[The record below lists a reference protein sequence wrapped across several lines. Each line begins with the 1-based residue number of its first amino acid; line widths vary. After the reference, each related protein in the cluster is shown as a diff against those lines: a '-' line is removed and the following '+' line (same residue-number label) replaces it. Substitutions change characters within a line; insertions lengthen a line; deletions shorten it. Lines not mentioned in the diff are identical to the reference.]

1 MKIKRTSTCLLM
13 VSGMLLF
20 IGGALQAQ
28 VGGGSSLGGSGGA
41 VGQGSPDITRPGTGG
56 DATRGGAGTPQGSS
70 GSMKPGHESSGTMGS
85 EGAII
90 KPGPGGGLR
99 EDQGDYPVQAQR
111 ILVRA
116 AEADPPREAALAAW
130 VHRGAWGHPVGPDRE
145 AGWDHQAAREAA
157 DNRRVV
163 IKSMRGSASSSS
175 LTYPTPST
183 SADAS
188 DLCNETCVMV

>member
-1 MKIKRTSTCLLM
+1 MKIKRTSTCLWM

-20 IGGALQAQ
+20 TGGALQAQ

-90 KPGPGGGLR
+90 KPGPGGTPGGSGRLPGSSTTNPGASGGSGSAPGSGSGGMGSSGGHGVIR
-99 EDQGDYPVQAQR
+99 WDR
-111 ILVRA
+111 IGRR
-116 AEADPPREAALAAW
+116 DGIIR
-130 VHRGAWGHPVGPDRE
+130 RRTIGAW
-145 AGWDHQAAREAA
+145 
-157 DNRRVV
+157 
-163 IKSMRGSASSSS
+163 
-175 LTYPTPST
+175 
-183 SADAS
+183 
-188 DLCNETCVMV
+188 

>member
-1 MKIKRTSTCLLM
+1 MNHRARWDQK
-13 VSGMLLF
+13 
-20 IGGALQAQ
+20 AQ
-28 VGGGSSLGGSGGA
+28 SSNR
-41 VGQGSPDITRPGTGG
+41 D
-56 DATRGGAGTPQGSS
+56 RGGV
-70 GSMKPGHESSGTMGS
+70 
-85 EGAII
+85 
-90 KPGPGGGLR
+90 R

-163 IKSMRGSASSSS
+163 IKSMRGVGEFFVTDLPDSFNFSRRKRS
-175 LTYPTPST
+175 L
-183 SADAS
+183 
-188 DLCNETCVMV
+188 

>member
-1 MKIKRTSTCLLM
+1 MKIKRTSTCLWM

-20 IGGALQAQ
+20 TGGALQAQ

-90 KPGPGGGLR
+90 KPGPGGDSGRIR
-99 EDQGDYPVQAQR
+99 ETTRFKHNESWCERRKRIRPGKRLWRHGFIGGHGVIRGDR
-111 ILVRA
+111 IGRR
-116 AEADPPREAALAAW
+116 DGIIRRRERRRT
-130 VHRGAWGHPVGPDRE
+130 VGAW
-145 AGWDHQAAREAA
+145 
-157 DNRRVV
+157 
-163 IKSMRGSASSSS
+163 
-175 LTYPTPST
+175 
-183 SADAS
+183 
-188 DLCNETCVMV
+188 